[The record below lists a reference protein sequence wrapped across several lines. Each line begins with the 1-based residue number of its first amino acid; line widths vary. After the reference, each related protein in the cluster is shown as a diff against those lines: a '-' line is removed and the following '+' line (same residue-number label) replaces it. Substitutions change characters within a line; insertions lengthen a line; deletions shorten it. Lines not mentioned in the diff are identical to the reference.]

1 MLVGADF
8 LTEKEKKEKL
18 GKKGKF
24 RKERKALTRDEIF
37 SPSFGNRPTYLVGR
51 SAVLKR
57 LDQCLSSRPGS
68 RDRATVMLGQ
78 RGSGKTVLL
87 WELADRARQA
97 GFAVAT
103 PTIVADGML
112 DRIVEK
118 IQDDGSRYIPADGP
132 HVTGGS
138 LGFLGF
144 SAGLQFSREV
154 QETKSA
160 AYRLT
165 SLVRALSAEG
175 HGTLILV
182 DELQANSNEVREL
195 VATYQ
200 ELVGEGLDVAL
211 VMAGLPAAVAATL
224 NDKVLTF
231 LNRAAKIELPPLAD
245 GDIDAFFSKAFA
257 EAGVDVDA
265 EKRRKAVQSTSGSPY
280 MLQLVG
286 YYLVAY
292 ADPDGSLADAAF
304 SQALGSAKRDFEN
317 DVCQTTIAALSD
329 RDIDFLV
336 AMAEGDGPTKVVD
349 IATRMQVTTDY
360 AQKYRKRLIDAGVVS
375 APRRGYVEFAVP
387 YLADYLRAQ
396 E

>member
-1 MLVGADF
+1 MS
-8 LTEKEKKEKL
+8 
-18 GKKGKF
+18 
-24 RKERKALTRDEIF
+24 RDEIF

-51 SAVLKR
+51 APVLKQ

-97 GFAVAT
+97 DFAVAT

-118 IQDDGSRYIPADGP
+118 IQDDGSRYIPADSS

-144 SAGLQFSREV
+144 SAGLQFSRDV
-154 QETKSA
+154 RETKSA

-165 SLVRALSAEG
+165 SLVRALSAKG

-245 GDIDAFFSKAFA
+245 GDINAFFSKAFA
-257 EAGVDVDA
+257 EVGVDVDA

-292 ADPDGSLADAAF
+292 ADSDGSLTDDAF
-304 SQALGSAKRDFEN
+304 SQALASAKRDFEN
-317 DVCQTTIAALSD
+317 DVCQTTLAALSD
-329 RDIDFLV
+329 RDVDFLV
-336 AMAEGDGPTKVVD
+336 AMSEGDGPVKVADV
-349 IATRMQVTTDY
+349 ASHMQVTVDY
-360 AQKYRKRLIDAGVVS
+360 AQKYRKRLIDAGVVR

-387 YLADYLRAQ
+387 YLVDYLREGQ
-396 E
+396 